1 MTLFATHINPT
12 VDAGIIFLSS
22 VVSVTLILDLEPS
35 VPLVITGATQAGV
48 GTWTKAGKTGK
59 AGKTANAS
67 AEGCVDLSSGFDV
80 NAGAQG
86 SFLGLSDESTQATLF
101 TKDSELF
108 LVCARARGCRCSG
121 AVGSGG

>member
-48 GTWTKAGKTGK
+48 ATWTKAGK

-80 NAGAQG
+80 NAGTQEPL
-86 SFLGLSDESTQATLF
+86 LGLSDESTQVTLF